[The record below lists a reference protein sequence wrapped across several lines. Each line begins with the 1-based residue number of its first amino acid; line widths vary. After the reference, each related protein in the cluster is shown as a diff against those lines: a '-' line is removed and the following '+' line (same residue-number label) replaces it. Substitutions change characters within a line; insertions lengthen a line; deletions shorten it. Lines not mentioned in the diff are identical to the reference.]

1 MPGGSVVTCHRSHG
15 WEGRGPGLR
24 SSVADCK
31 GGFRPAA
38 YTLPWGTEE
47 EDMVRQEFW
56 KHAWKTT
63 LRASSP
69 DREDQASGE
78 EQGPGWHDSVRPPPA
93 KLSYMLA

>member
-1 MPGGSVVTCHRSHG
+1 MLTAKVASDLLP
-15 WEGRGPGLR
+15 EEIRGM
-24 SSVADCK
+24 
-31 GGFRPAA
+31 
-38 YTLPWGTEE
+38 EE

-56 KHAWKTT
+56 KQAWKTT

-78 EQGPGWHDSVRPPPA
+78 EEGPGWQDSVPPPPA